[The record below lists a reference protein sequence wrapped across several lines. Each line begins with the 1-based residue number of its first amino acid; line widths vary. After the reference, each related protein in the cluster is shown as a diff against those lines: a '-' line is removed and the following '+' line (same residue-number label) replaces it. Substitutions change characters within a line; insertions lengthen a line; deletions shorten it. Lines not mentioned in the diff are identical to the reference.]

1 MFINGKYTPFSDT
14 PFSDTPLFE
23 TPVSR
28 KHPLADTTNEG
39 KEAKKRKVQATPS
52 KSSNNSVFT
61 QYSIFNEIFQ
71 KSRRLGRKKIR
82 KRRNQR
88 DLFLL

>member
-14 PFSDTPLFE
+14 PFSDTPL

-39 KEAKKRKVQATPS
+39 KEVKKRKVQATPS

-61 QYSIFNEIFQ
+61 QYSIFNKLF
-71 KSRRLGRKKIR
+71 RKAEGWGER
-82 KRRNQR
+82 K
-88 DLFLL
+88 